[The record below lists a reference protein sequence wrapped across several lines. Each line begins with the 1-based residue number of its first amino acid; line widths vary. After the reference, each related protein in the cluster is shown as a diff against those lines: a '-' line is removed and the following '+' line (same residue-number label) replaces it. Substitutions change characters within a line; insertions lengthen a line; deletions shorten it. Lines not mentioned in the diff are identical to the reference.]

1 MKRKSLTAK
10 TVRSTVLSSIALGLT
25 ALVIGLGFYGY
36 TLVHQYI
43 TRAFETAK
51 LASVSAQRG
60 ADSIS
65 LSKEIM
71 SIYKGLTEEER
82 SKTGTEE
89 YRQHFSGLESVTKK
103 GGATTC
109 WCICC
114 ALS

>member
-10 TVRSTVLSSIALGLT
+10 TIRSTVLSSIALGLV
-25 ALVIGLGFYGY
+25 ALIIGLSFYGY

-71 SIYKGLTEEER
+71 GIYRGLSAEER
-82 SKTGTEE
+82 AQVGTEE
-89 YRQHFSGLESVTKK
+89 YRQHFSGLESVSKK
-103 GGATTC
+103 GGT
-109 WCICC
+109 
-114 ALS
+114 